1 MTGLEAL
8 LQIFELEPIEED
20 IFRAVSYDLGFP
32 NLFGGQVVGQA
43 LLAAARTVAPER
55 EAHSLHAYF
64 MRAGDAKAPVVYQVA
79 RPRDGRSFTTRH
91 VTAVQHGRPIF
102 EMSASF
108 QIREQGYEH
117 QIPMPED
124 VPPPEE
130 LKSHRELYEAK
141 ADRLPDR
148 LRETLLCERPVEIRP
163 ARPIPEIKN
172 EPREPIKQ
180 LWFRAAGPVPDD
192 PQLHQAVLAYA
203 SDFELLGTSMLP
215 HGVTFFEGK
224 VQAASL
230 DHALWIHRPFR
241 VDDWLLYDT
250 DSPNASNAR
259 GLNFGRIFS
268 RDGTLVASVAQ
279 EGLVR
284 PIPAKPR

>member
-8 LQIFELEPIEED
+8 LQIFELEPIEKD

-43 LLAAARTVAPER
+43 LLAAARTVDPAR
-55 EAHSLHAYF
+55 EAHSMHAYF
-64 MRAGDAKAPVVYQVA
+64 MRAGDAKNPVVYQVA
-79 RPRDGRSFTTRH
+79 RPRDGRSFSTRH
-91 VTAVQHGRPIF
+91 VTAIQHGRPIF

-108 QIREQGYEH
+108 QIREEGYEH
-117 QIPMPED
+117 QAPMPED
-124 VPPPEE
+124 VPPPED
-130 LKSHRELYEAK
+130 LKSHRELYEQEH
-141 ADRLPDR
+141 DELPDR

-163 ARPIPEIKN
+163 ARPIPGIKAK
-172 EPREPIKQ
+172 PREPIKQ
-180 LWFRAAGPVPDD
+180 LWFRAAGPVPND
-192 PQLHQAVLAYA
+192 PQLHQAVLGYA

-224 VQAASL
+224 IQAASL

-241 VDDWLLYDT
+241 VDDWLLYHSE
-250 DSPNASNAR
+250 SPNASNAR
-259 GLNFGRIFS
+259 GLNFGRIYS

-279 EGLVR
+279 EGLIR
-284 PIPAKPR
+284 PLPPKSR